1 MYSAQTTIRVRYS
14 ETDQMQYAYYG
25 NYAAYY
31 EVARVEG
38 LRQLG
43 LSYKDLEDS
52 GIMMPVLETHSYYH
66 KPAKYDELL
75 TIKVIIPQL
84 PLAKIKFEYIIYAEN
99 GDKIHS
105 GDTTLAFV
113 NMSSGKPT
121 RAPKA
126 MTNLLAPFFD
136 EGQDS

>member
-1 MYSAQTTIRVRYS
+1 MYSAETQIRVRYS
-14 ETDQMQYAYYG
+14 ETDQMQYVYYG
-25 NYAAYY
+25 NYSAYY

-52 GIMMPVLETHSYYH
+52 GVMMPVLESHSYYH

-75 TIKVIIPQL
+75 TIKVTIPQL
-84 PLAKIKFEYIIYAEN
+84 PLVKIRFEYVIYGEN

-105 GDTTLAFV
+105 GDTTLVFI

-121 RAPKA
+121 RAPES
-126 MTNLLAPFFD
+126 MTTLLAPFFN
-136 EGQDS
+136 ER